1 MYEVV
6 GVDDAE
12 DRKKLYFLIQR
23 LQSILKKGPGK
34 DGDESDAVDSSSN
47 HPQPH
52 QSDGS
57 VETARKV
64 DVSPVRR
71 RTSDEQASPA
81 STRAGNEVPAD
92 GESSSEENDLRVLR
106 RQHRSPGQSPGNK
119 HAGQSRNDPRRDPV
133 GSVNRIRAPSPI
145 DTPADS
151 SITTE
156 NGIASALKEKPR
168 SSIRLSSGGKH
179 GGLPRSLPSHPVR
192 EATRG
197 ESSIPLSPK
206 STSAPSTSVLLSTT
220 GTPRRN
226 TPPSNQE
233 PKPISTQLSG
243 SPIVHRAGRGSLR
256 DSVSP
261 PPSPPPA
268 PPPSVDDISY
278 RQYTNSNYSKP
289 AVSRGSYSQQE
300 NFDLYNRQQPVDDM
314 AIRVVVRKRPVSR
327 SETGKGDRDVLEIR
341 PGGHVLVHEP
351 KTKVD
356 LTKVVETQEFFFD
369 DAFFERDTNELIYAR
384 AIRPLVDTAFEGGK
398 ASCFAYGQTGSGK
411 TFTMMGSNPSDPAQA
426 RKNAGLYVL
435 AARDIFELLQ
445 RRGSNRADEMKV
457 MVSCFEIYGGKLFDL
472 LNERGTVRCLED
484 SKQQVQLPGLTEH
497 QVKSVDDLLAMMGTA
512 HEQRSTG
519 STGANLESSR
529 SHQVLQLSL
538 QVTASS
544 AKTRRKMTKKVG
556 QLSFIDLAGSERG
569 ADTRHNSKQ
578 TRMEG
583 AEINTSLL
591 ALKEVIRSLE
601 KKQGHT
607 PFRGSKL
614 TQVLKDSFV
623 GDNTKT
629 CMVACVSP
637 NMANCEHT
645 LNTLRYADRVK
656 EHQTQATRGK
666 DTDLSQRPM
675 TAGHVTVPP
684 TMEAS
689 TRPSTAMP
697 SGQDAS
703 RPVSLRAD
711 RGGMSG
717 GPIHSYQVTASS
729 RSASM
734 GVPSKKREVVSRGR
748 PPPPP
753 DAYEEDVPL
762 HSARV
767 STSSSDRVP
776 LYEGRPP
783 PPPAAPL
790 PSEVSTTPD
799 LTELRFY
806 RGGNNSGANKSAI
819 SNASNSATTEGS
831 SRVLSSAVVSTQ
843 SQSAE
848 VSTNHSQK
856 RPVNNDIDVSDYFN
870 SSENSLQPPPP
881 PDSES
886 DADVQLGAGE
896 MSDDE
901 TGEDWCDED
910 EENRDSDEGLV
921 KDVEDTDEPVIFDYE
936 NKSLGGTVLLQ
947 RTVDLVSAH
956 KLAIAEMVEV
966 MKEEMELVQDMEQT
980 ELRDSHQ
987 YVSQLEMILAAK
999 KESVDA
1005 LRKELKDF
1013 QTFRF
1018 ESKA

>member
-1 MYEVV
+1 MRYIDQWLSGLGLDHVIPLLQEHGITTPNKLAQLSLRDMYEVV
-6 GVDDAE
+6 GVNDAE

-34 DGDESDAVDSSSN
+34 DEGDSDTMGSGTSHPHDNKAGTSSDTTR
-47 HPQPH
+47 H
-52 QSDGS
+52 
-57 VETARKV
+57 V
-64 DVSPVRR
+64 DVSPVRCR
-71 RTSDEQASPA
+71 VSDGQQAAKSEMPE
-81 STRAGNEVPAD
+81 STID
-92 GESSSEENDLRVLR
+92 ESNLS
-106 RQHRSPGQSPGNK
+106 
-119 HAGQSRNDPRRDPV
+119 
-133 GSVNRIRAPSPI
+133 SVNHIRAPSPI
-145 DTPADS
+145 DTPTDS
-151 SITTE
+151 PQRAGVRINASI
-156 NGIASALKEKPR
+156 SQEKSHFSNR
-168 SSIRLSSGGKH
+168 VSVGGKH
-179 GGLPRSLPSHPVR
+179 GGLPPSLCSQPVGGIARSLTH
-192 EATRG
+192 TQ
-197 ESSIPLSPK
+197 SSPE
-206 STSAPSTSVLLSTT
+206 STSAPLSSMVQSTNS
-220 GTPRRN
+220 PRKC
-226 TPPSNQE
+226 TQSIPPE
-233 PKPISTQLSG
+233 PKPISSHLSG
-243 SPIVHRAGRGSLR
+243 SPIFHRAGRESLR
-256 DSVSP
+256 ASMSP

-268 PPPSVDDISY
+268 PPENRKNKQYISSNY
-278 RQYTNSNYSKP
+278 ASNRNYDPASYAPIHQQDNSNAYYQMQ
-289 AVSRGSYSQQE
+289 VS
-300 NFDLYNRQQPVDDM
+300 DDM

-327 SETGKGDRDVLEIR
+327 TETGKGDRDVLEIR

-369 DAFFERDTNELIYAR
+369 DAFFDNDTNESIYAR
-384 AIRPLVDTAFEGGK
+384 AIRPLVNTAFDGGK

-411 TFTMMGSNPSDPAQA
+411 TFTMMGSNPSNPALA

-435 AARDIFELLQ
+435 AARDIFGMLH
-445 RRGSNRADEMKV
+445 RRGSNRADDMKV

-484 SKQQVQLPGLTEH
+484 AKQQVQLPGLTEH
-497 QVKSVDDLLAMMGTA
+497 QVKSVVELLALMGTA

-538 QVTASS
+538 QVTASG
-544 AKTRRKMTKKVG
+544 AKTRRNMTKKVG

-656 EHQTQATRGK
+656 EHQSQSSQGRNVESNQRPATAAPVSVPPAK
-666 DTDLSQRPM
+666 DAYTRPM
-675 TAGHVTVPP
+675 TSVQSSHDAHPDFHRFDLSNSSGALLDSVG
-684 TMEAS
+684 S
-689 TRPSTAMP
+689 RPS
-697 SGQDAS
+697 
-703 RPVSLRAD
+703 
-711 RGGMSG
+711 
-717 GPIHSYQVTASS
+717 
-729 RSASM
+729 SM
-734 GVPSKKREVVSRGR
+734 GVPVKKREVVSLTR

-753 DAYEEDVPL
+753 DSYDENVPVY
-762 HSARV
+762 SARA
-767 STSSSDRVP
+767 STISANRIKQ
-776 LYEGRPP
+776 YEGKSSPC
-783 PPPAAPL
+783 PATQH
-790 PSEVSTTPD
+790 PSEVSASSPSVSG
-799 LTELRFY
+799 LRFC
-806 RGGNNSGANKSAI
+806 RGGNNSGDSGVGLI
-819 SNASNSATTEGS
+819 QCSDSGGS
-831 SRVLSSAVVSTQ
+831 SHALKNAKSSKA
-843 SQSAE
+843 
-848 VSTNHSQK
+848 
-856 RPVNNDIDVSDYFN
+856 SDFN
-870 SSENSLQPPPP
+870 SSENFKETPPG
-881 PDSES
+881 SES
-886 DADVQLGAGE
+886 AGNVQPISGE
-896 MSDDE
+896 MSEEEFGEGWADDDE
-901 TGEDWCDED
+901 YNSED
-910 EENRDSDEGLV
+910 GLV
-921 KDVEDTDEPVIFDYE
+921 EDVEDTDEPVIFGYE
-936 NKSLGGTVLLQ
+936 SKSLGGTVLLQ

-987 YVSQLEMILAAK
+987 YVSQLETILAAK
-999 KESVDA
+999 KESVNA

-1013 QTFRF
+1013 QAFRF